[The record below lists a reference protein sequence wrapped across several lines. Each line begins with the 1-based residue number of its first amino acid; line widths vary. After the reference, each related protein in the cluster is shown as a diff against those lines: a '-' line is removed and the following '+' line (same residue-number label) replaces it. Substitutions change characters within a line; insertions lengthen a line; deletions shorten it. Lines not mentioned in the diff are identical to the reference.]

1 MTAEDFMDEIQ
12 EIELEAR
19 KTLTRDEII
28 DVYETLL
35 TMLEEEE

>member
-35 TMLEEEE
+35 TMLEEE